1 MRWLICLLIFF
12 ANPAAPAAAE
22 PPLTLDEAVER
33 AVQAAPD
40 VSARSEDV
48 VAMQSLATAAGRLP
62 DPRLLL
68 GIENFPVEGP
78 DAWSTTSDFMT
89 MRKVGVM
96 QEFPAHEKRR
106 LARERADAE
115 AGIAAA
121 ELQAAKVLVARE
133 AARAWIRCAVAESS
147 WRELADL
154 QPDFRLGAEAARAA
168 VASGR
173 ASTADAFAA
182 ETAAARVAN
191 RILDLQ
197 AEARM
202 ARADLAR
209 WIGDDAGRP
218 LGPMPDLDR
227 LATPAS
233 VLLAEA
239 GRHAELLALDAKL
252 AAARAEVELAR
263 AGRRPDWSAELAY
276 AKRGPEFSDMAT
288 LQFTVGLPLFAKNR
302 QNPVIAAR
310 GAELRRVEAER
321 ESGIRMHEAE
331 LRAAVIEWEQS
342 GLQLARY
349 DRELLPLAR
358 ERSRAA
364 LAGYRA
370 GSGDLRGALEAFED
384 EIELMIERAAR
395 EGRRASAWAYLA
407 YVEPL
412 AAGPRQEERP

>member
-1 MRWLICLLIFF
+1 
-12 ANPAAPAAAE
+12 
-22 PPLTLDEAVER
+22 
-33 AVQAAPD
+33 
-40 VSARSEDV
+40 
-48 VAMQSLATAAGRLP
+48 
-62 DPRLLL
+62 
-68 GIENFPVEGP
+68 
-78 DAWSTTSDFMT
+78 
-89 MRKVGVM
+89 
-96 QEFPAHEKRR
+96 
-106 LARERADAE
+106 
-115 AGIAAA
+115 
-121 ELQAAKVLVARE
+121 
-133 AARAWIRCAVAESS
+133 
-147 WRELADL
+147 
-154 QPDFRLGAEAARAA
+154 
-168 VASGR
+168 
-173 ASTADAFAA
+173 
-182 ETAAARVAN
+182 
-191 RILDLQ
+191 
-197 AEARM
+197 M

-218 LGPMPDLDR
+218 LGPIPDLDR

-321 ESGIRMHEAE
+321 ESGIRMHESE